1 MAEPFLGEIRAFAA
15 NKVPRGWA
23 SCDGQ
28 MMSIQ
33 LHNALFAVLG
43 NRFGGDGKTQ
53 FALPNLQ
60 GRAPMGFGN
69 GPGLTPRE
77 LGSMDGQATVP
88 LNASHFPP
96 HTHAVNVN
104 AAENAD
110 TASAANG
117 VFAKGG
123 VPALARF
130 VPVNTYR
137 PAPASAVV
145 PLAAGAISE
154 YGSEGPI
161 AHDNMQPYLPVL
173 LCIALQG
180 VFPQRV

>member
-15 NKVPRGWA
+15 NKVPSGWM
-23 SCDGQ
+23 SCEGQ
-28 MMSIQ
+28 VLNIQ
-33 LHNALFAVLG
+33 QHNALYALLG
-43 NRFGGDGKTQ
+43 ARFGGDGKTQ

-69 GPGLTPRE
+69 GPGLTPRK
-77 LGSMDGQATVP
+77 LGDSVGEAKVI

-104 AAENAD
+104 AAENAT

-145 PLAAGAISE
+145 PLAAGAISD
-154 YGSEGPI
+154 YGNEGAV

-180 VFPQRV
+180 VFPPRA

>member
-15 NKVPRGWA
+15 NKVPSGWM
-23 SCDGQ
+23 SCEGQ
-28 MMSIQ
+28 VLNIQ
-33 LHNALFAVLG
+33 QHNALYALLG
-43 NRFGGDGKTQ
+43 ARYGGNGSTN

-69 GPGLTPRE
+69 GPGLTPRK
-77 LGSMDGQATVP
+77 LGSMDGQATVL

-104 AAENAD
+104 AAENAT
-110 TASAANG
+110 TASVANG

-123 VPALARF
+123 VNVSGKFSPT
-130 VPVNTYR
+130 NTYR

-145 PLAAGAISE
+145 PLAAGAISD
-154 YGSEGPI
+154 YGNEGAV

-180 VFPQRV
+180 VFPPRA